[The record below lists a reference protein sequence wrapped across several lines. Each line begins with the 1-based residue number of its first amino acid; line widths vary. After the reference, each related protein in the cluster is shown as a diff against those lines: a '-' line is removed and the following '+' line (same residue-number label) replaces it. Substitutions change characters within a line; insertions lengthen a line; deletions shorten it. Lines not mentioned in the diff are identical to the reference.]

1 MRMNLAPLPVTSAGP
16 SKKKTYNRHQV
27 RPRMIPKTRRDETRQ
42 DKTRFRAASETL
54 AGSKETPSSSG
65 SFCCVCDWLTGHGV
79 CATNACVC
87 VPPYGCTELSP

>member
-27 RPRMIPKTRRDETRQ
+27 RPRMIPKTRQ
-42 DKTRFRAASETL
+42 DIEIETL
-54 AGSKETPSSSG
+54 AGKETPSSSG